1 MEKNKFIVF
10 DVLLKYIFYNL
21 VTYIISPSQ
30 NWGVLE
36 SSSYKTIWK
45 DLSMTNM
52 MLTNFDTDYLKEDE
66 NDEDY
71 ELKIEGQVSDHN
83 FYVNR
88 FFIDTT
94 EYYAGLEVGMTN
106 DFQSVS
112 IYINNVLVYKYSS

>member
-10 DVLLKYIFYNL
+10 DVFILYFFSNL

-36 SSSYKTIWK
+36 SNSYKTLWK
-45 DLSMTNM
+45 DLSMTNV

-66 NDEDY
+66 NAEDY
-71 ELKIEGQVSDHN
+71 ELEIEGKVSDHN

-88 FFIDTT
+88 FFLDTT
-94 EYYAGLEVGMTN
+94 EYYAGLERGMTN

-112 IYINNVLVYKYSS
+112 IYINNVLVYKYS